1 MLQNLQKQ
9 NMDAELKILRGLLLD
24 MLVRGLSASSQANW
38 FRRIPTIL
46 TSCSS
51 SMDVTQAASNTQELM
66 SVFEVPTISHPDA
79 QESSLVQPQVNTA
92 CSFLVSPNCTH
103 TKGFANLSGSR
114 RYCEPLFLSLCCDY
128 RARGN
133 GL

>member
-24 MLVRGLSASSQANW
+24 MLVRGLPASSQAIW

-51 SMDVTQAASNTQELM
+51 SMDDKQAVSNTAEMM
-66 SVFEVPTISHPDA
+66 SVSEVPIVSHPEV
-79 QESSLVQPQVNTA
+79 QEASLVQPQVTLA
-92 CSFLVSPNCTH
+92 FSRCFLTTIIRKDLPPFLVAGSKTLFSP
-103 TKGFANLSGSR
+103 
-114 RYCEPLFLSLCCDY
+114 FLVV
-128 RARGN
+128 
-133 GL
+133 